1 MRTFFKAMT
10 VCLTAMA
17 AAHTVPALAQDYPS
31 RDVSV
36 ILPYNPGGIVDTVG
50 RAVARGLEGTISGT
64 FVAVNRPGAG
74 GIVGTDSVVR
84 SKPDGYTLLVMDPAV
99 VILPSLQDNVP
110 YDPLKDLK
118 PLSVISSSPL
128 VLVVSP
134 NLPVKSIDEF
144 IAYAKENPGKL
155 NFASAGIGTT
165 PHLAGELFLKQA
177 GIEAT
182 HIPYNGIGPS
192 FVDLMAGKVQ
202 FSFSS
207 IAGALPFTNDKRLIP
222 LATTGAQRNSAYPDL
237 PTVSESGISGFD
249 VNLWL
254 AVFGPASMDAAVAA
268 KLNGAINQSLTTADT
283 KAAFE
288 KLGLETRGTTMDEAA
303 AYVNSEFTRWK
314 SVIDGA
320 SLRK

>member
-1 MRTFFKAMT
+1 MRKLFKAMT
-10 VCLTAMA
+10 VCLTAMTA
-17 AAHTVPALAQDYPS
+17 ANAAPAIAQDYPS
-31 RDVSV
+31 GDVSV
-36 ILPYNPGGIVDTVG
+36 VLPYNPGGIVDTVG
-50 RAVARGLEGTISGT
+50 RTVTRGLEGTISGT
-64 FVAVNRPGAG
+64 FVAINRPGAG

-84 SKPDGYTLLVMDPAV
+84 SKPDGQTLLVMDPAV
-99 VILPSLQDNVP
+99 VILPSLQSNVP
-110 YDPLKDLK
+110 YDPLKDLT

-134 NLPVKSIDEF
+134 SLPVKSIDEF
-144 IAYAKENPGKL
+144 ISYAKENPGKM

-165 PHLAGELFLKQA
+165 PHLAGELFIKQA

-207 IAGALPFTNDKRLIP
+207 IAGALPFTNDKRLIA
-222 LATTGAQRNSAYPDL
+222 LATTGSARNTAYPDL
-237 PTVSESGISGFD
+237 PTVAEAGISGFD

-254 AVFGPASMDAAVAA
+254 AVFAPVNVDAAVAT
-268 KLNGAINQSLTTADT
+268 KLNGAINQSLTTAET

-303 AYVNSEFTRWK
+303 AYMNSEFTRWK

-320 SLRK
+320 GLRK